1 VRRQDVLSAYVTP
14 VAVVFVFV
22 LWVVTVTCFWNKQ
35 PTAVSKE
42 RKKEQVGR
50 DFGYPLKRY
59 AWWVL
64 PCAEEEQ
71 VSHTEPQPFV
81 LSGDFLHY

>member
-1 VRRQDVLSAYVTP
+1 
-14 VAVVFVFV
+14 
-22 LWVVTVTCFWNKQ
+22 
-35 PTAVSKE
+35 VSKE